1 MQRDVPP
8 HRLVGLRLDF
18 RQGFRRNGTVKVD
31 DGALQIH
38 VEAHVVP
45 TPAPVDNAGD
55 DMLPAVLLHPQKP
68 GGIVNGP
75 FHRLPS
81 PQGAVAKVDDILP
94 PLLGI
99 QHPDAAQC
107 AGVRRLAAAQGIKGR
122 GVQGHLPAGVGFL
135 TGQDL
140 RLKGP
145 HMAVLI
151 I

>member
-1 MQRDVPP
+1 
-8 HRLVGLRLDF
+8 
-18 RQGFRRNGTVKVD
+18 
-31 DGALQIH
+31 
-38 VEAHVVP
+38 
-45 TPAPVDNAGD
+45 
-55 DMLPAVLLHPQKP
+55 MLPAVLLHPQEP

-81 PQGAVAKVDDILP
+81 PQGAVAKVDDILS

-107 AGVRRLAAAQGIKGR
+107 AGVRRLAAAQRIKGR
-122 GVQGHLPAGVGFL
+122 GVQGHLPTGVGFL

-140 RLKGP
+140 RLKGL